1 MYSHTE
7 GKKFPFENVG
17 KSGPVSRF
25 QTRSIVLKVKRRVGS
40 TPQWQRICL
49 VSVPNPTGGEVVF
62 ILKKK
67 KIILRSGVWRH
78 TVSSSTGEVEAGQEF
93 KAILS
98 YVGSLQRTRA
108 TCDSLRNN
116 NGFEGNDV
124 NQSHSVE
131 GQLSSFIYIS

>member
-1 MYSHTE
+1 M
-7 GKKFPFENVG
+7 
-17 KSGPVSRF
+17 
-25 QTRSIVLKVKRRVGS
+25 
-40 TPQWQRICL
+40 
-49 VSVPNPTGGEVVF
+49 
-62 ILKKK
+62 
-67 KIILRSGVWRH
+67 
-78 TVSSSTGEVEAGQEF
+78 SSSTGEVEAGQEF